1 MISVLIA
8 LHCKIL
14 SGKLPLLCLR
24 VLTMLRL
31 IYWKTTVVTVFLA
44 SYPEV
49 FNKFY
54 ASYET
59 TQTST
64 LYVPGDL

>member
-1 MISVLIA
+1 
-8 LHCKIL
+8 
-14 SGKLPLLCLR
+14 
-24 VLTMLRL
+24 MLRL
-31 IYWKTTVVTVFLA
+31 ICWKTTAVTVFLA
-44 SYPEV
+44 FYPEG

-54 ASYET
+54 ASYEA